1 MEEPAASGVNNYRFT
16 PQAAEDLFEIW
27 RYVAGDNE
35 EAASRVEKAILDAC
49 SFLANAPLSGRIR
62 RELTSR
68 PLRFWP
74 VRQFPNYIV
83 VYDPV
88 TKPLQIIRLLHGKR
102 DLPQVMR

>member
-1 MEEPAASGVNNYRFT
+1 MEEPATSGVSTYRFT

-27 RYVAGDNE
+27 RYVAADNE
-35 EAASRVEKAILDAC
+35 EAAGRVENAILGAC
-49 SFLANAPLSGRIR
+49 RFLANAPVSGRLR

-83 VYDPV
+83 VYDPAA
-88 TKPLQIIRLLHGKR
+88 KPLQIIRLLHGKR
-102 DLPQVMR
+102 DLKDLIP